1 MKGLKKMVGA
11 LLLLVLVTAV
21 RSQET
26 QSIKFG
32 FLSYNE
38 IFQTMPEFAD
48 AQKKMAELKA
58 KYDQEAQRSET
69 EFQRKYAEFLQG
81 QKDFPENILL
91 KRQYELQDL
100 MTQSIKF
107 KEEAQMLLVQAEKDL
122 QAELLL
128 RLNEVIRQ
136 VGAERGYAF
145 IINIDGNACP
155 FINTMVGEDATN
167 FVKEKLQIPFDVTQ

>member
-11 LLLLVLVTAV
+11 LLLLLLATAV
-21 RSQET
+21 RAQET